1 MSGGKG
7 GGGDRGA
14 EGGSDGGEENSQPQP
29 QPPLLLTPLTLEDVV
44 RAAQPHELSLDSFAV
59 RSLLLCAKPL
69 RGAVA
74 VSGLSPAPGKFVARA
89 AVSLSS
95 GEEMTLTLSLVEEE
109 RAVAHY
115 KSVRTERHWAL
126 VSARCVG
133 FLFIYFFPPPG
144 GGGQEAGGK
153 KKEKKKPGKI
163 SLFFFETHSPPKKIR
178 GEPCSSAEEGKSK
191 NDAKSVRDARHGPEV
206 VLDAFLSALSRGD
219 GATVFGLTGL
229 RAGAGARAL
238 ADAVGG
244 SLFAASIDQGGEEE
258 EEEEE
263 EGGGGDGGGGGG
275 GGGGESVPPWLRGS
289 DNGGGDDGGDSPS
302 SSPSSSRR
310 RFPRELEPLVA
321 LFLSGSRY
329 DLLSVKMLSA
339 RQAWGMAGVRPLGDD
354 GSGFV
359 LGGSGAAPPSAPP
372 PSSSSSP
379 SPSPSVE
386 QGDGGGEPS
395 PSQQPRQKQWQD
407 NLPQQSERAAFIF
420 RLELCAADGSWEV
433 RDVARVGGGGLSGGG
448 AFSLGG

>member
-89 AVSLSS
+89 AVSLPS

-153 KKEKKKPGKI
+153 KKRKEK
-163 SLFFFETHSPPKKIR
+163 TR
-178 GEPCSSAEEGKSK
+178 K
-191 NDAKSVRDARHGPEV
+191 N
-206 VLDAFLSALSRGD
+206 L
-219 GATVFGLTGL
+219 
-229 RAGAGARAL
+229 
-238 ADAVGG
+238 
-244 SLFAASIDQGGEEE
+244 II
-258 EEEEE
+258 
-263 EGGGGDGGGGGG
+263 
-275 GGGGESVPPWLRGS
+275 
-289 DNGGGDDGGDSPS
+289 
-302 SSPSSSRR
+302 
-310 RFPRELEPLVA
+310 
-321 LFLSGSRY
+321 
-329 DLLSVKMLSA
+329 LL
-339 RQAWGMAGVRPLGDD
+339 
-354 GSGFV
+354 
-359 LGGSGAAPPSAPP
+359 
-372 PSSSSSP
+372 
-379 SPSPSVE
+379 
-386 QGDGGGEPS
+386 
-395 PSQQPRQKQWQD
+395 
-407 NLPQQSERAAFIF
+407 
-420 RLELCAADGSWEV
+420 
-433 RDVARVGGGGLSGGG
+433 
-448 AFSLGG
+448 